1 MNEDKES
8 EEIFIRSAVEKM
20 HQTEGKRDDREEK
33 EDQNCSKKL
42 VNAPDENGQTIVI
55 AEDVKLLRLR
65 MKIFQTMVIYAVY
78 FTAVSF
84 CVKSIYLFSVV
95 ILFGSIFLLFFQD
108 SLNYRIFTLLKPHS
122 VYSAYPRLA

>member
-1 MNEDKES
+1 MNEEKES
-8 EEIFIRSAVEKM
+8 EEMLPRSSTEKIDEM
-20 HQTEGKRDDREEK
+20 EGKTDDGEKK
-33 EDQNCSKKL
+33 EDESCSKKL
-42 VNAPDENGQTIVI
+42 VNDPDDNDQTIVI
-55 AEDVKLLRLR
+55 AEDVKLLKLR

-84 CVKSIYLFSVV
+84 CVKNITFSVV

-108 SLNYRIFTLLKPHS
+108 SANYRIFTLLKSHS